1 MIARW
6 RVRPL
11 AKSGMGPNHLT
22 TVSLTLVTGAAAFRF
37 VQADPVECAL

>member
-6 RVRPL
+6 CVRPL
-11 AKSGMGPNHLT
+11 AKSGIGPNHLT
-22 TVSLTLVTGAAAFRF
+22 PVSLTLVISAAAFRF